1 MKEKSAIIRNRGLLI
16 LAGALISGFII
27 VIVKLA
33 IKNHQLE
40 KQRQEFVEF
49 QKEKIKKQ
57 KEKHNSEIENLM
69 IAKYDLS
76 QKLIKEREH
85 ASALEQEL
93 KIMERKI
100 KENDE
105 EINRM
110 DSTALL
116 YELESIRAAYQI
128 Y

>member
-1 MKEKSAIIRNRGLLI
+1 MREKSAIIRNRGLLI

-49 QKEKIKKQ
+49 QKEKIKNQ

-116 YELESIRAAYQI
+116 HELESIRAAYQI
-128 Y
+128 H

>member
-1 MKEKSAIIRNRGLLI
+1 MREKSAIIRNRGLLI

-40 KQRQEFVEF
+40 KQRQELVEF

-57 KEKHNSEIENLM
+57 KEKHNSDIENLM

-116 YELESIRAAYQI
+116 HELESIRAAYQI